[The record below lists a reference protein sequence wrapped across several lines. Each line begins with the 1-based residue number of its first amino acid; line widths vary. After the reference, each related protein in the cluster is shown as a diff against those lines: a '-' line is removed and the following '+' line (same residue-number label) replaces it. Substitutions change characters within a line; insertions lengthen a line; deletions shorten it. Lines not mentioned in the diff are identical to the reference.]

1 MYNIS
6 SFIKYGAPPT
16 KNYII
21 IIRHKR
27 FISLSLGME
36 PNGSG
41 LVISVGLG
49 LLKAREKCLVG
60 PQPFIAMF
68 LKFIETKVQKSHMS
82 LLIPRIE

>member
-21 IIRHKR
+21 IIRYKR

-41 LVISVGLG
+41 LVISVGG
-49 LLKAREKCLVG
+49 Y
-60 PQPFIAMF
+60 
-68 LKFIETKVQKSHMS
+68 
-82 LLIPRIE
+82 